1 MTVVDAPAPPLP
13 RTYLVWLAGLTV
25 GRLGDATLAFALGW
39 AATGLGGTT
48 AALVLASGGLP
59 RVVLLLVGGAV
70 ADRSGARRLLVAG
83 EAALLVLAAVLAV
96 ALARFGTP
104 TWLLAGAA
112 AALGTVTAL
121 CLPASGSM
129 PRRLVPDGLL
139 ARALAVRQGSGQVVL
154 LAAAPL
160 GGLLVGAGGLQA
172 VAWGAVA
179 ASAVS
184 LCSLLVV
191 RERADPATVDG
202 AVRRAAPSALGVV
215 LRTPG
220 LGAALLLTGA
230 SAALALPVATL
241 LVPLLGRTSGW
252 GPGATGAVTGAVGV
266 GSVCAA
272 LLAARPARRAGRAT
286 TLPLATGL
294 TVSTAGIV
302 LVAAGGSS
310 APAVAAVGGLV
321 LGFGNGALAARLAPL
336 VLGTAPRTHLARV
349 QALVGLVQAVPVMA
363 TTAALGAVA
372 ERTTPGAALVLTAAG
387 LAACAVWARRRF
399 TG

>member
-1 MTVVDAPAPPLP
+1 MTVVDAPSPSLP

-25 GRLGDATLAFALGW
+25 GRLGDATLAFALAW

-70 ADRSGARRLLVAG
+70 ADRLGARRLLVAG
-83 EAALLVLAAVLAV
+83 ETVLLVLGAVLAV
-96 ALARFGTP
+96 TLARVGTP
-104 TWLLAGAA
+104 PWLLVGAA

-129 PRRLVPDGLL
+129 PRRLVPDDALT
-139 ARALAVRQGSGQVVL
+139 RALAARQGSGQVVL

-160 GGLLVGAGGLQA
+160 GGLLVATVGLPA

-179 ASAVS
+179 ASGVA
-184 LCSLLVV
+184 LGGLLTV
-191 RERADPATVDG
+191 RDRVERAPLDG
-202 AVRRAAPSALGVV
+202 AGRPAAAGGLGAA

-230 SAALALPVATL
+230 AAALALPVASL

-252 GPGATGAVTGAVGV
+252 GPAATGTVTGAVGV

-272 LLAARPARRAGRAT
+272 LLAARRAGRAGRAT
-286 TLPLATGL
+286 TLPPATGL
-294 TVSTAGIV
+294 CVSAAGTV
-302 LVAAGGSS
+302 LVAAGAWS
-310 APAVAAVGGLV
+310 APAVSLVGAMV
-321 LGFGNGALAARLAPL
+321 LGFGNGAVAARLAPL
-336 VLGTAPRTHLARV
+336 VLGSAPRTHLARV
-349 QALVGLVQAVPVMA
+349 QAVVGLVQAVPVLA

-372 ERTTPGAALVLTAAG
+372 ERTSPGAALVLTAAALTG
-387 LAACAVWARRRF
+387 CAAWARRRF
-399 TG
+399 AG